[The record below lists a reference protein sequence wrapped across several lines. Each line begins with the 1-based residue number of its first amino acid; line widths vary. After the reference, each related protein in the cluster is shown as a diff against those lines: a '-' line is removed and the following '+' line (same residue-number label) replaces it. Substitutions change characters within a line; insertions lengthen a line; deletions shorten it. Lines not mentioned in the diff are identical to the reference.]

1 MATSQT
7 VTRLWRDSSVG
18 FVGLVEQTGSLK
30 TQDRFSPL
38 LLTGRGR
45 TIRED
50 WWDENTVN
58 MLKRLGRFC
67 RPMLAV
73 ALALILAL
81 APMSTVWA
89 RSGGRIGG
97 GSFRAPTFSAPRSIG
112 PRSAPVYP
120 SGGYGGGFGF
130 PLLLPFFWGGGGGG
144 LFTLLLLIGAGSFLV
159 RTLHSAA
166 DMEGGEDSTGIRD
179 PQVTVA
185 QVKVGLL
192 ASARQLQKDIDM
204 LALESDTQSP
214 EGLSQ
219 LLQNVSLSL
228 MRYSDY
234 WAYGHAEAGQF
245 PLSRAESLFYQASL
259 QERSK
264 FSIESLSNRN
274 NQLQRAAQPVLEGDA
289 NRIPEVGEYLVVTLL
304 VAYRAGSST
313 LPVVNS
319 VAELRQCLMQLAS
332 LSAERV
338 VAVEVLWTPQLEGDT
353 LSADALLTEYP
364 EMRLL

>member
-1 MATSQT
+1 MDALMDKNT
-7 VTRLWRDSSVG
+7 VT
-18 FVGLVEQTGSLK
+18 
-30 TQDRFSPL
+30 
-38 LLTGRGR
+38 
-45 TIRED
+45 
-50 WWDENTVN
+50 
-58 MLKRLGRFC
+58 MLKRIGRIG
-67 RPMLAV
+67 RPLLAI

-81 APMSTVWA
+81 APVSSVWA

-97 GSFRAPTFSAPRSIG
+97 GSFRAPTFSAPRSID

-120 SGGYGGGFGF
+120 GGGYGGGFGF

-144 LFTLLLLIGAGSFLV
+144 LLTLLLLIGAGSFLV
-159 RTLHSAA
+159 QTLRSAA
-166 DMEGGEDSTGIRD
+166 DSEDGDSILGSRD

-192 ASARQLQKDIDM
+192 ASARQLQKDINT
-204 LALESDTQSP
+204 LALEADTRSP

-234 WAYGHAEAGQF
+234 WAYGHAEAGKL

-264 FSIESLSNRN
+264 FSIESLTNRN
-274 NQLQRAAQPVLEGDA
+274 NQLQRAWQPALEGNA
-289 NRIPEVGEYLVVTLL
+289 GGIPGVGEYLVVTLL
-304 VAYRAGSST
+304 VAYRGDSDT

-332 LSAERV
+332 IPAGRI

>member
-1 MATSQT
+1 M
-7 VTRLWRDSSVG
+7 
-18 FVGLVEQTGSLK
+18 
-30 TQDRFSPL
+30 
-38 LLTGRGR
+38 
-45 TIRED
+45 
-50 WWDENTVN
+50 N
-58 MLKRLGRFC
+58 MLKRIGRSC
-67 RPMLAV
+67 RPLLAI

-81 APMSTVWA
+81 APVSTVWA

-159 RTLHSAA
+159 RTLRSAA
-166 DMEGGEDSTGIRD
+166 DSEDGDDPTGLRD

-192 ASARQLQKDIDM
+192 SSARQLQKDINT

-234 WAYGHAEAGQF
+234 WVYGHAEAGKL

-274 NQLQRAAQPVLEGDA
+274 NQLHRAAQPQPALAGASDG
-289 NRIPEVGEYLVVTLL
+289 IPEVGEYLVVTLL
-304 VAYRAGSST
+304 VAYRGGSGT

-338 VAVEVLWTPQLEGDT
+338 VAIEVLWTPQLEGDT

>member
-1 MATSQT
+1 M
-7 VTRLWRDSSVG
+7 
-18 FVGLVEQTGSLK
+18 
-30 TQDRFSPL
+30 
-38 LLTGRGR
+38 
-45 TIRED
+45 
-50 WWDENTVN
+50 DENTVN
-58 MLKRLGRFC
+58 MLKRIGRVC
-67 RPMLAV
+67 RPLLAV

-81 APMSTVWA
+81 APVSTVWA

-120 SGGYGGGFGF
+120 SYGGGFGF

-159 RTLHSAA
+159 RTLRSAA
-166 DMEGGEDSTGIRD
+166 DSEDGDDSIGIRD

-192 ASARQLQKDIDM
+192 ASARQLQKEIDT

-234 WAYGHAEAGQF
+234 WAYGQAQASKL

-274 NQLQRAAQPVLEGDA
+274 NQLQRAPQAALEGTA
-289 NRIPEVGEYLVVTLL
+289 NGIPDVGEYLVVTLL
-304 VAYRAGSST
+304 VAYRGGSDT

-332 LSAERV
+332 IPAERV
-338 VAVEVLWTPQLEGDT
+338 VAIEVLWTPQLEGDT
-353 LSADALLTEYP
+353 LSAEALLTEYP